1 MDTEPSKTGDAASGI
16 RKDESAAA
24 GPGWYSLLFGPPFK
38 LIGFFYRSYQ
48 SNRKRLAQFLSS
60 PRVSSLIRY
69 ALVLTLFLWISIW
82 LLASEESRNR
92 LTETARQHFRSLS
105 TTFGE

>member
-1 MDTEPSKTGDAASGI
+1 MDTEPSKTGDAASGV
-16 RKDESAAA
+16 RKDKAALT
-24 GPGWYSLLFGPPFK
+24 GSGWYSLLFGPPFK

-48 SNRKRLAQFLSS
+48 SNRKRLAQFSSS
-60 PRVSSLIRY
+60 PRVSSLIRS
-69 ALVLTLFLWISIW
+69 ALVLTVLLWISIW

-92 LTETARQHFRSLS
+92 LTETVRQNFKTLG